1 MSVDLKTWDNCD
13 GALPVWFLLLV
24 LFKRFYHI
32 LIPVAV
38 QNQKGTENSLV
49 YLCDCSGNSPC
60 YFLSPLLPPLFM
72 RWGTV
77 SSVGAQSLWDCTW
90 WYSKP
95 CENWTSA
102 ILGLHVIWLLR
113 NTVLPMPPLPPKL
126 KEKVCSLVL
135 MIHYTSG
142 LWNGCVWLA
151 KLKFY
156 FDGQLLYELELFV
169 KNIQWFILIWR
180 KK

>member
-1 MSVDLKTWDNCD
+1 MVLYLFGSSYWCYLSDSITF
-13 GALPVWFLLLV
+13 WFQW
-24 LFKRFYHI
+24 LFRTKRT
-32 LIPVAV
+32 LRIP
-38 QNQKGTENSLV
+38 
-49 YLCDCSGNSPC
+49 Y
-60 YFLSPLLPPLFM
+60 SPLWLQWYQPLLFSEPAFATAVHEV
-72 RWGTV
+72 RDCVFSRSPEPVRLYLVIQQT
-77 SSVGAQSLWDCTW
+77 LWELNFYPGVTC
-90 WYSKP
+90 
-95 CENWTSA
+95 
-102 ILGLHVIWLLR
+102 WLLR
-113 NTVLPMPPLPPKL
+113 NIVLPMPPLSPKL